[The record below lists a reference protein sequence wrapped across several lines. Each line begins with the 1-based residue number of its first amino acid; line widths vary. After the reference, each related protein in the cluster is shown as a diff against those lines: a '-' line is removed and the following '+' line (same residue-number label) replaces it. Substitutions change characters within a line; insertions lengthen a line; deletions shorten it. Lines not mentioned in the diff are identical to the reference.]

1 MRADIIYST
10 VIIIIEVPMGNCMVY
25 DEDIN
30 LLNNLYEF
38 EHFTLCNSGKFT
50 ISSNSQSYSNDATE
64 IFCM

>member
-38 EHFTLCNSGKFT
+38 EHFILCNSGKFT
-50 ISSNSQSYSNDATE
+50 ISSNSQ
-64 IFCM
+64 